1 MDIYLVLPSVLSQG
15 QKAMKEPFSDTMHSG
30 RRVIVLV
37 LVVGLVIGSVGVVA
51 GLSMTSLGPEK
62 IELWDSQ
69 AQDTNFNI
77 QTYDTDVK
85 RQDRIDVSTEIK
97 NQGTSG
103 AHEANVTVQLLDS
116 SGNILIE
123 ETKATGS
130 VSSGSTAKLNYQ
142 FTQSNL
148 AEEYDKTFIV
158 VDQTS

>member
-1 MDIYLVLPSVLSQG
+1 
-15 QKAMKEPFSDTMHSG
+15 MKEPFSDTVQSG

-37 LVVGLVIGSVGVVA
+37 LIVGLVIGSAGVVA
-51 GLSMTSLGPEK
+51 GLSMTNLNPEK

-85 RQDRIDVSTEIK
+85 RQDRVDVTTEVK
-97 NQGTSG
+97 NQDTST
-103 AHEANVTVQLLDS
+103 HEANVTVQLLDS